1 MFGRKRLNL
10 KNAIRNREKNI
21 ERTNRKEKYRNRKM
35 DSFVVDLVE
44 SGIKEM
50 NEMSEVA
57 DATGQFRNLLLDQL
71 ARIKTSGETR
81 IFSSYHILP

>member
-71 ARIKTSGETR
+71 ARMKTLKEEG
-81 IFSSYHILP
+81 